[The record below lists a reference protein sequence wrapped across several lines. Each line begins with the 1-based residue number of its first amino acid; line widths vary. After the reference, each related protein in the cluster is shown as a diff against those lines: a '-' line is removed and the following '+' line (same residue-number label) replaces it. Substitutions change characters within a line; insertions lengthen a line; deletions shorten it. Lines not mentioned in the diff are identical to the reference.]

1 MPKVPKGSKYRAV
14 GEEVPFGGELGI
26 VQKSKNVP
34 NFSKQG
40 EAIGKTRGR
49 KQTKEAKAKAEPKK
63 NLVVDKSLLGKASRN
78 DNVVEPRRPYDICM
92 HQISIE

>member
-63 NLVVDKSLLGKASRN
+63 KSRRGQ
-78 DNVVEPRRPYDICM
+78 EPAGESKPKRQRRGAKETI
-92 HQISIE
+92 